1 MRCAVCG
8 SENIDHARF
17 CTTCGAPLTVGT
29 AGAEPGT
36 PAPQAP
42 GAPQPGHASARQQP
56 APAVQPSA
64 RHAAPAPGRPERRR
78 KRAAIIAAAAV
89 AVLALIGAAAF
100 LVLRGAP
107 TAPAG
112 SAAPEQSS
120 SKTEIAAVF
129 KLSSVKDSAFKAYLK
144 EKVDTDHDGGISQA
158 EADAVTAIGSA
169 DQDPVKGNGLAG
181 LGIADVSELAHFKN
195 LQTLVI
201 ADNALTQL
209 DLSGNPGLQVLI
221 CGGNQLTAL
230 DLSGTS
236 GLTKL
241 SVPGNKIGS
250 LDLSGEAQ
258 LGSVDVSNNQ
268 MTGLRLPAGD
278 ALTSLNATGNA
289 FSSLDLSQCGGLAD
303 VQVDPGANIIG
314 RPFTDASAQSSI
326 ADLIDLYVSA
336 SGDSGKKDWSAP
348 ARMGPGNGE
357 IDGRII
363 FKMFNHSK
371 GRDLGLAST
380 EAGGYAFIPP
390 ESVKKTLASFYGTA
404 PDDFTYMVNQSNGI
418 SMQDGAIVVS
428 HADGGPWF
436 ETHVSSWR
444 AYGNTVIA
452 DADIDFNSDGQPSA
466 TRVCSAR
473 FTLVRDENSVYGYHL
488 VSAARR

>member
-1 MRCAVCG
+1 MVESTGA
-8 SENIDHARF
+8 AR
-17 CTTCGAPLTVGT
+17 
-29 AGAEPGT
+29 ET

-56 APAVQPSA
+56 APTVQPSA
-64 RHAAPAPGRPERRR
+64 RHAAPAPGRPASRR

-89 AVLALIGAAAF
+89 AVLALIGVAAF
-100 LVLRGAP
+100 LVLRGVPAV
-107 TAPAG
+107 PAG
-112 SAAPEQSS
+112 SATPEQSS

-181 LGIADVSELAHFKN
+181 LGIADVAELAHFKN

-268 MTGLRLPAGD
+268 MTDLRLPAGD

-314 RPFTDASAQSSI
+314 RPLTDASAQSSI

-348 ARMGPGNGE
+348 ASMGPGNGE

-380 EAGGYAFIPP
+380 EADGFAFIPP

-436 ETHVSSWR
+436 ETHVTSWR

-452 DADIDFNSDGQPSA
+452 DVDIDFNSDGQPSA

-488 VSAARR
+488 VSAARL